1 MSSKSYARKAQRFVI
16 SNPTAPASPAQVK
29 SCNWLLRSRT
39 HSVQFG
45 NAAIETLANDPK
57 RVQCDAIIK
66 HLSKCPSVARK
77 TPVERKAEVVKT
89 TDAVIAEMARKGKL
103 GKVAQR
109 KALAIA

>member
-29 SCNWLLRSRT
+29 SCNWLLRTRA

-45 NAAIETLANDPK
+45 NAAVETLSNDPK

-66 HLSKCPSVARK
+66 HLSKCP
-77 TPVERKAEVVKT
+77 TIRKATKTEVIDT
-89 TDAVIAEMARKGKL
+89 TDAVIAQMARDGKL

-109 KALAIA
+109 KALAV